1 MKISFE
7 VDGEVMGMPRPRST
21 IVNGHVRVYETKESS
36 ENKAYIRMAYRDA
49 LQKAMPEV
57 TTAARDELGYA
68 VTIVIRKACPKSFSK
83 KKRKAALA
91 GELRPTTKPDL
102 DNVAKTI
109 LDALNGVAWKD
120 DSEITT
126 LAITKRYSE
135 LSSASVLI
143 SWNDR
148 RDDT

>member
-1 MKISFE
+1 MMISFD
-7 VDGEVMGMPRPRST
+7 VDGEIMGMPRPRST

-36 ENKAYIRMAYRDA
+36 ENKAYIRMAYKEAMRKA
-49 LQKAMPEV
+49 LPEI
-57 TTAARDELGYA
+57 TTTARDEYGYT
-68 VTIVIRKACPKSFSK
+68 VTILIRKACPKSFSK

-91 GELRPTTKPDL
+91 GLMRPTTKPDL

-126 LAITKRYSE
+126 LAIAKKYSK
-135 LSSASVLI
+135 LSSATI
-143 SWNDR
+143 CIKWNDR